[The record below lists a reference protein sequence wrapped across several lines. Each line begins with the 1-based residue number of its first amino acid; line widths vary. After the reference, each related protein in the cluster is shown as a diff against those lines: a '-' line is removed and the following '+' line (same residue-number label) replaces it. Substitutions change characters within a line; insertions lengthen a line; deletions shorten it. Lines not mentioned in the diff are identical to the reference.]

1 MDPAELVAAV
11 HLTVSRIP
19 PGSVASY
26 GQVAEAAGFPG
37 RARQV
42 GKILSGLPA
51 GSRLPWHRVLRAD
64 GSLAFPPGSDG
75 AIAQKH
81 RLEAEGVS
89 FRGRRVVLRRHR
101 WQP

>member
-1 MDPAELVAAV
+1 MDPAELVQAV

-19 PGSVASY
+19 AGYVASY
-26 GQVAEAAGFPG
+26 GQVAELAGFPG

-42 GKILSGLPA
+42 GRILSRLPA
-51 GSRLPWHRVLRAD
+51 GSGLPWHRVLRAD
-64 GSLAFPPGSDG
+64 GGLGFPPGSDG
-75 AIAQKH
+75 ALKQQR

-89 FRGRRVVLRRHR
+89 FRGQRVVLRRHR